1 MEKYKQR
8 ISVPKV
14 KEASESKRLHSR
26 LNSLQLTK
34 DQPEDIVDDENAN
47 IGTLAVYSRS

>member
-14 KEASESKRLHSR
+14 KESTEAKRLHSR
-26 LNSLQLTK
+26 LNSLQLPK
-34 DQPEDIVDDENAN
+34 DQTEDIADDENVN